1 MSIRDQLKESYM
13 NYNSKDINQEIIK
26 NLISVGIKD
35 ADRVI
40 NLYPH
45 QLSGGMKQ
53 RVMIAMAIACKPK
66 LLIADEPTTSLDV
79 TIQKQVLD
87 LLIELKERLNMA
99 ILFITHDLSVAS
111 QISDKIIV
119 MKSGEIIESNP
130 SNIFFQNPEN
140 LYSQSLLESSS
151 YKRKLKKKY

>member
-1 MSIRDQLKESYM
+1 M
-13 NYNSKDINQEIIK
+13 
-26 NLISVGIKD
+26 ISVGIVD
-35 ADRVI
+35 AKRVI

-87 LLIELKERLNMA
+87 LLLELKDRLNMA
-99 ILFITHDLSVAS
+99 ILFITHDLAVAS
-111 QISDKIIV
+111 QISDKIVV
-119 MKSGEIIESNP
+119 M
-130 SNIFFQNPEN
+130 Q
-140 LYSQSLLESSS
+140 
-151 YKRKLKKKY
+151 RW

>member
-1 MSIRDQLKESYM
+1 
-13 NYNSKDINQEIIK
+13 
-26 NLISVGIKD
+26 
-35 ADRVI
+35 
-40 NLYPH
+40 
-45 QLSGGMKQ
+45 
-53 RVMIAMAIACKPK
+53 
-66 LLIADEPTTSLDV
+66 
-79 TIQKQVLD
+79 
-87 LLIELKERLNMA
+87 MA

-151 YKRKLKKKY
+151 YKRKLKKNINS